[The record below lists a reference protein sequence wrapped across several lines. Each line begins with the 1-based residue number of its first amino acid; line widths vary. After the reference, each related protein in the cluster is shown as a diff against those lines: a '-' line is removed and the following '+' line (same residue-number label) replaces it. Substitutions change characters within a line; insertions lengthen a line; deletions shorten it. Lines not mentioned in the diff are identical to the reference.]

1 LSYSSGVENLYRQL
15 LAQCTESR
23 LQLIKPRAVPQSSKR
38 STSDL
43 SAFPLCQRHH
53 RTGDDSIHK
62 LGQAVFQDVHVR
74 IAEIIRRLTAKP
86 KIMIKDGCFVAELNQ
101 QTYLLGGTGLGLE
114 SALRR
119 LRRIRYQE
127 VVA

>member
-1 LSYSSGVENLYRQL
+1 VEAAHTGPHGLGQK
-15 LAQCTESR
+15 S
-23 LQLIKPRAVPQSSKR
+23 
-38 STSDL
+38 SDL
-43 SAFPLCQRHH
+43 SAIPLCQRHH

-62 LGQAVFQDVHVR
+62 LGPAVFQDVHEIR
-74 IAEIIRRLTAKP
+74 IAEIVRRLTAKP
-86 KIMIKDGCFVAELNQ
+86 KIIVKDGCFVAELNQ

-119 LRRIRYQE
+119 LRRIRYSE